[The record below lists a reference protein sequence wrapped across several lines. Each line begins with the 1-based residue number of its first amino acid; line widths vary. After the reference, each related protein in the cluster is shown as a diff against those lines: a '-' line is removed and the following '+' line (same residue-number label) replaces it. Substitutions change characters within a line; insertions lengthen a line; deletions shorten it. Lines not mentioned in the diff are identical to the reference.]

1 MEEGNRHP
9 RDNLESHIEDYN
21 EMFGT
26 NYSTDD
32 FGSYYVDVSKRS
44 KNKQIKH
51 FQEQTGLIM
60 LKKHREILSVLEI
73 LKKELMKQLDFFQI
87 LMLKVM

>member
-1 MEEGNRHP
+1 
-9 RDNLESHIEDYN
+9 
-21 EMFGT
+21 
-26 NYSTDD
+26 
-32 FGSYYVDVSKRS
+32 
-44 KNKQIKH
+44 
-51 FQEQTGLIM
+51 M